1 MPSAEHAAELKAQ
14 EDMINGKDVPAA
26 EGKAAETSANFGQ
39 AEPVVNPFAGVPHE
53 ELRSKDEDQREETP
67 DSAVAQPTDVPS
79 PAIEYA
85 DPHEDDVKPVA
96 EALPAEAAAP
106 VPPVHKDSDEAAP
119 NPRVEEVL
127 AEMSQVMAKVEA
139 VLAEEKKYGDTGI
152 DPVIPGTEPEKG
164 SGESEKSVQA
174 QGAQREEEAEVDRV
188 RGELFPD
195 AQLD

>member
-1 MPSAEHAAELKAQ
+1 M
-14 EDMINGKDVPAA
+14 PAA
-26 EGKAAETSANFGQ
+26 DEKAVETSANFGQ

-53 ELRSKDEDQREETP
+53 ELRSKEEDQREETP
-67 DSAVAQPTDVPS
+67 DSSAAQPTDLPP

-85 DPHEDDVKPVA
+85 DPHEDDVKPVV
-96 EALPAEAAAP
+96 EAPPAQAAAP
-106 VPPVHKDSDEAAP
+106 VPPVHKDSDDVPA

-139 VLAEEKKYGDTGI
+139 VLAEEKKHDDAGV
-152 DPVIPGTEPEKG
+152 DPVIPGTEPEKE
-164 SGESEKSVQA
+164 SGESEKLPKV
-174 QGAQREEEAEVDRV
+174 QGAQQEAEAEADRV